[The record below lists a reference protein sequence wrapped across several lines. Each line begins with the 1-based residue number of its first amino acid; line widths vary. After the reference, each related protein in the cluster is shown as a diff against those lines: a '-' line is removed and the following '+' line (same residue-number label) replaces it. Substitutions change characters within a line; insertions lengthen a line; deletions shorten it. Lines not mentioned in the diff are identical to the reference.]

1 MEDILEQGWEAKEF
15 QAGEHGQGSGG
26 KKAWGNNYVI
36 LCELNIWRVM
46 RNAEKRMQNAG
57 AGL

>member
-46 RNAEKRMQNAG
+46 RNGEK
-57 AGL
+57 